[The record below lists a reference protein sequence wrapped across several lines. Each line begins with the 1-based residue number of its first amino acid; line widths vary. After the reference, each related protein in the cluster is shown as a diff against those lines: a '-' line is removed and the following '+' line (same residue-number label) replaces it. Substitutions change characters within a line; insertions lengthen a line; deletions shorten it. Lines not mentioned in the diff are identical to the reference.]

1 MRRLL
6 FITGLILVYFQL
18 PNIYFGQQNSPVNYN
33 GLEKKL
39 EEYLVKEF
47 QINYFKSIELGEL
60 KTYDYKYILE
70 EYSQPVIYADSP
82 ELTELNAK
90 MIEELKTISSSFEIT
105 HFIDL
110 TFGSK
115 TKKSEAFSPTWVLIF
130 FDKDMNIISA
140 LNYYP

>member
-82 ELTELNAK
+82 ELTELNGK

>member
-1 MRRLL
+1 MRRIL
-6 FITGLILVYFQL
+6 FVSALILSSLFVT
-18 PNIYFGQQNSPVNYN
+18 NNYFGQQNSPVNRE

-47 QINYFKSIELGEL
+47 QINYFKSIELGEV
-60 KTYDYKYILE
+60 KTYNYKQILE
-70 EYSQPVIYADSP
+70 EFSQPVIYADSP
-82 ELTELNAK
+82 DHVEFNGMMLKELMTL
-90 MIEELKTISSSFEIT
+90 SSSFEFT
-105 HFIDL
+105 HFIDMS
-110 TFGSK
+110 FGSK